1 MFKLNSSFSQAN
13 GSEEEVLKIL
23 VLKLGQ
29 CVEGHACWSCLF
41 WKNTHGAFE
50 HKFYPGDRK
59 TKSTWMIAV
68 SSSHLQ

>member
-1 MFKLNSSFSQAN
+1 MFKLKSSFSQPN

-29 CVEGHACWSCLF
+29 CVDHARWFCLL
-41 WKNTHGAFE
+41 KKYMSGAFE

-59 TKSTWMIAV
+59 TKSTWMITV
-68 SSSHLQ
+68 SHSQLQ